1 MSTHAPAPTRRE
13 QILRQAAR
21 LFAER
26 GFHGVGVDEIG
37 AAVGISGPGL
47 YRHFS
52 GKDAM
57 LAELLVGI
65 SGRLLAGGKRRAAEA
80 AEAGRTPAAVLDSLI
95 EGHIDFA
102 FDDRPL
108 ITLHDRELDRLR
120 DSDRKLVRS
129 LQRQYV
135 ELWVE
140 VVRQVHPGLA
150 EAESRACV
158 HAVFG
163 LLNST
168 PHLSRRSALPD
179 RAAMADLLRR
189 LALGALAAAP
199 ATSGSATSESTGP
212 ESTGPE
218 PAGSEPAGSEPARSE
233 PAGSG
238 QAGPRRAGSEP
249 VRPAPGSGSCQSGS
263 GRSGLPAASEVPAVQ
278 APVAEAAAVEAAAPQ
293 AVGSRATASDP
304 PGQAR

>member
-1 MSTHAPAPTRRE
+1 MATRTDAPTRRE
-13 QILRQAAR
+13 QILKEAAR

-47 YRHFS
+47 YRHFP

-65 SGRLLAGGKRRAAEA
+65 SGQLLTGAKRRL
-80 AEAGRTPAAVLDSLI
+80 AEAGGPGAAGTADAAGSIGADPEAVLDSLI

-102 FDDRPL
+102 LDDRPL

-120 DSDRKLVRS
+120 DSDRKLVRQ

-140 VVRQVHPGLA
+140 VVRRVYPDLA
-150 EAESRACV
+150 EPSARSAV
-158 HAVFG
+158 HSVFG

-168 PHLSRRSALPD
+168 PHLGRPGALPG
-179 RAAMADLLRR
+179 RARTADLLSRMAR
-189 LALGALAAAP
+189 GAFAAA
-199 ATSGSATSESTGP
+199 G
-212 ESTGPE
+212 
-218 PAGSEPAGSEPARSE
+218 AR
-233 PAGSG
+233 A
-238 QAGPRRAGSEP
+238 
-249 VRPAPGSGSCQSGS
+249 
-263 GRSGLPAASEVPAVQ
+263 
-278 APVAEAAAVEAAAPQ
+278 
-293 AVGSRATASDP
+293 
-304 PGQAR
+304 

>member
-1 MSTHAPAPTRRE
+1 MATRTDAPTRRE
-13 QILRQAAR
+13 QILKEAAR

-47 YRHFS
+47 YRHFA

-65 SGRLLAGGKRRAAEA
+65 SGRLLTGGKRRVAESDGGDPG
-80 AEAGRTPAAVLDSLI
+80 ELLDSLI

-102 FDDRPL
+102 LDDRPL

-120 DSDRKLVRS
+120 DSDRKLVRQ

-135 ELWVE
+135 ELWVGAVRE
-140 VVRQVHPGLA
+140 VYPGLVEQPA
-150 EAESRACV
+150 RAAV

-168 PHLSRRSALPD
+168 PHLGRPGALPG
-179 RAAMADLLRR
+179 REATAALLHRMAR
-189 LALGALAAAP
+189 GAF
-199 ATSGSATSESTGP
+199 E
-212 ESTGPE
+212 
-218 PAGSEPAGSEPARSE
+218 
-233 PAGSG
+233 
-238 QAGPRRAGSEP
+238 
-249 VRPAPGSGSCQSGS
+249 
-263 GRSGLPAASEVPAVQ
+263 AVQ
-278 APVAEAAAVEAAAPQ
+278 A
-293 AVGSRATASDP
+293 
-304 PGQAR
+304 

>member
-1 MSTHAPAPTRRE
+1 MSTRTAAPTRRE
-13 QILRQAAR
+13 QILKEAAR

-47 YRHFS
+47 YRHFA

-65 SGRLLAGGKRRAAEA
+65 SERLLSGGRLRVEESAADPEVLLAA
-80 AEAGRTPAAVLDSLI
+80 LI
-95 EGHIDFA
+95 DGHIDFA
-102 FDDRPL
+102 LDDRPL

-120 DSDRKLVRS
+120 ESDRKLVRQ

-140 VVRQVHPGLA
+140 AVCAMYPALA
-150 EAESRACV
+150 EADARAAV

-168 PHLSRRSALPD
+168 PHLGRPD
-179 RAAMADLLRR
+179 ARPGRDATADLLHR
-189 LALGALAAAP
+189 LARGAFAAA
-199 ATSGSATSESTGP
+199 ADGA
-212 ESTGPE
+212 
-218 PAGSEPAGSEPARSE
+218 
-233 PAGSG
+233 
-238 QAGPRRAGSEP
+238 
-249 VRPAPGSGSCQSGS
+249 
-263 GRSGLPAASEVPAVQ
+263 
-278 APVAEAAAVEAAAPQ
+278 
-293 AVGSRATASDP
+293 
-304 PGQAR
+304 

>member
-1 MSTHAPAPTRRE
+1 MATRTDAPTRRE
-13 QILRQAAR
+13 QILKEAAR

-47 YRHFS
+47 YRHFA

-65 SGRLLAGGKRRAAEA
+65 SGQLLTGARRRLAEA
-80 AEAGRTPAAVLDSLI
+80 DGGPAGRDPEAVLDSLI

-102 FDDRPL
+102 LDDRPL

-120 DSDRKLVRS
+120 DSDRKLVRQ

-140 VVRQVHPGLA
+140 IVREVYPDLA
-150 EAESRACV
+150 EPAARSAV
-158 HAVFG
+158 HSVFG

-168 PHLSRRSALPD
+168 PHLGRAGALP
-179 RAAMADLLRR
+179 
-189 LALGALAAAP
+189 
-199 ATSGSATSESTGP
+199 
-212 ESTGPE
+212 
-218 PAGSEPAGSEPARSE
+218 
-233 PAGSG
+233 
-238 QAGPRRAGSEP
+238 
-249 VRPAPGSGSCQSGS
+249 
-263 GRSGLPAASEVPAVQ
+263 GRG
-278 APVAEAAAVEAAAPQ
+278 
-293 AVGSRATASDP
+293 ATAALLHRM
-304 PGQAR
+304 ARGAFGAAGTD

>member
-1 MSTHAPAPTRRE
+1 MATRTDAPTRRE
-13 QILRQAAR
+13 QILKEAAR

-47 YRHFS
+47 YRHFA

-65 SGRLLAGGKRRAAEA
+65 SGQLLTGGKRRVAEA
-80 AEAGRTPAAVLDSLI
+80 RSGPEALLDSLI

-102 FDDRPL
+102 LDDRDL

-120 DSDRKLVRS
+120 DSDRKLVRQ

-135 ELWVE
+135 ELWVDALRK
-140 VVRQVHPGLA
+140 VYPDLL
-150 EAESRACV
+150 ESHARVAV

-168 PHLSRRSALPD
+168 PHLGRPGALPG
-179 RAAMADLLRR
+179 RTAAAAMLHK
-189 LALGALAAAP
+189 LARGAFAAA
-199 ATSGSATSESTGP
+199 
-212 ESTGPE
+212 
-218 PAGSEPAGSEPARSE
+218 
-233 PAGSG
+233 
-238 QAGPRRAGSEP
+238 
-249 VRPAPGSGSCQSGS
+249 
-263 GRSGLPAASEVPAVQ
+263 
-278 APVAEAAAVEAAAPQ
+278 AE
-293 AVGSRATASDP
+293 
-304 PGQAR
+304 

>member
-1 MSTHAPAPTRRE
+1 MATRTDAPTRRE
-13 QILRQAAR
+13 QILKEAAR

-47 YRHFS
+47 YRHFP

-65 SGRLLAGGKRRAAEA
+65 SGRLLTGAKRRL
-80 AEAGRTPAAVLDSLI
+80 AEAGGGTGAARVLDSLI

-102 FDDRPL
+102 LDDRPL

-120 DSDRKLVRS
+120 DSDRKLVRQ

-140 VVRQVHPGLA
+140 VVREVYPGLTEPSA
-150 EAESRACV
+150 RSAV
-158 HAVFG
+158 HSVFG

-168 PHLSRRSALPD
+168 PHLGRAGTLPG
-179 RAAMADLLRR
+179 RAATAALLHRMAR
-189 LALGALAAAP
+189 GAFGAA
-199 ATSGSATSESTGP
+199 G
-212 ESTGPE
+212 
-218 PAGSEPAGSEPARSE
+218 
-233 PAGSG
+233 
-238 QAGPRRAGSEP
+238 
-249 VRPAPGSGSCQSGS
+249 
-263 GRSGLPAASEVPAVQ
+263 AAE
-278 APVAEAAAVEAAAPQ
+278 
-293 AVGSRATASDP
+293 G
-304 PGQAR
+304 

>member
-1 MSTHAPAPTRRE
+1 MATRTDAPTRRE
-13 QILRQAAR
+13 QILREAAR

-47 YRHFS
+47 YRHFP

-65 SGRLLAGGKRRAAEA
+65 SGRLLTGAKLRLQEA
-80 AEAGRTPAAVLDSLI
+80 DGVSPEVFLDSLV

-102 FDDRPL
+102 LDDRPL

-120 DSDRKLVRS
+120 DSDRKLVRQ

-140 VVRQVHPGLA
+140 ALRAVYPGLA
-150 EAESRACV
+150 EPTARSAV
-158 HAVFG
+158 HSVFG

-168 PHLSRRSALPD
+168 PHLGRPGSLPG
-179 RAAMADLLRR
+179 RAATAALLHRMAR
-189 LALGALAAAP
+189 GAF
-199 ATSGSATSESTGP
+199 
-212 ESTGPE
+212 
-218 PAGSEPAGSEPARSE
+218 
-233 PAGSG
+233 
-238 QAGPRRAGSEP
+238 
-249 VRPAPGSGSCQSGS
+249 
-263 GRSGLPAASEVPAVQ
+263 
-278 APVAEAAAVEAAAPQ
+278 AAAVE
-293 AVGSRATASDP
+293 
-304 PGQAR
+304 

>member
-1 MSTHAPAPTRRE
+1 MVSRATRTDAPTRRE
-13 QILRQAAR
+13 QILKEAAR

-47 YRHFS
+47 YRHFA

-65 SGRLLAGGKRRAAEA
+65 SGQLLTGGRRRVAEA
-80 AEAGRTPAAVLDSLI
+80 EHGPEALLDSLI

-102 FDDRPL
+102 LDDRDL

-120 DSDRKLVRS
+120 DTDRKLVRS

-140 VVRQVHPGLA
+140 VVRKVCPDLVEPQARVA
-150 EAESRACV
+150 V

-168 PHLSRRSALPD
+168 PHLSRPGPLPG
-179 RAAMADLLRR
+179 REATARMLHK
-189 LALGALAAAP
+189 LARGAFAAA
-199 ATSGSATSESTGP
+199 
-212 ESTGPE
+212 
-218 PAGSEPAGSEPARSE
+218 
-233 PAGSG
+233 
-238 QAGPRRAGSEP
+238 
-249 VRPAPGSGSCQSGS
+249 
-263 GRSGLPAASEVPAVQ
+263 
-278 APVAEAAAVEAAAPQ
+278 AE
-293 AVGSRATASDP
+293 
-304 PGQAR
+304 

>member
-1 MSTHAPAPTRRE
+1 MATRTDALTRRE
-13 QILRQAAR
+13 QILKEAAR

-47 YRHFS
+47 YRHFA

-65 SGRLLAGGKRRAAEA
+65 SEQLLRGGERRAAESAGSPGA
-80 AEAGRTPAAVLDSLI
+80 ALDSLI

-102 FDDRPL
+102 LDDRPL

-129 LQRQYV
+129 LQRRYV
-135 ELWVE
+135 ELWVTA
-140 VVRQVHPGLA
+140 VRDVYPALA
-150 EAESRACV
+150 EAEARASV

-168 PHLSRRSALPD
+168 PHLGRAGSLPD
-179 RAAMADLLRR
+179 REAMAGLLRR
-189 LALGALAAAP
+189 LAHGALAAAGGNP
-199 ATSGSATSESTGP
+199 SLLGEDAS
-212 ESTGPE
+212 
-218 PAGSEPAGSEPARSE
+218 PAREESS
-233 PAGSG
+233 PSG
-238 QAGPRRAGSEP
+238 
-249 VRPAPGSGSCQSGS
+249 V
-263 GRSGLPAASEVPAVQ
+263 
-278 APVAEAAAVEAAAPQ
+278 
-293 AVGSRATASDP
+293 
-304 PGQAR
+304 

>member
-1 MSTHAPAPTRRE
+1 MATRTDAPTRRE
-13 QILRQAAR
+13 QILKEAAR

-47 YRHFS
+47 YRHFA

-65 SGRLLAGGKRRAAEA
+65 SGQLLTGARRRIAEVDGGSGGRNAQEA
-80 AEAGRTPAAVLDSLI
+80 LDSLI

-102 FDDRPL
+102 LDDRPL

-120 DSDRKLVRS
+120 DSDRKLVRQ

-140 VVRQVHPGLA
+140 VVREVYPELA
-150 EAESRACV
+150 EPAARSAV
-158 HAVFG
+158 HSVFG

-168 PHLSRRSALPD
+168 PHLGRPGSLPGRD
-179 RAAMADLLRR
+179 TTAHLLQRMAR
-189 LALGALAAAP
+189 GALAA
-199 ATSGSATSESTGP
+199 
-212 ESTGPE
+212 
-218 PAGSEPAGSEPARSE
+218 
-233 PAGSG
+233 
-238 QAGPRRAGSEP
+238 
-249 VRPAPGSGSCQSGS
+249 
-263 GRSGLPAASEVPAVQ
+263 
-278 APVAEAAAVEAAAPQ
+278 
-293 AVGSRATASDP
+293 VGE
-304 PGQAR
+304 G

>member
-1 MSTHAPAPTRRE
+1 MATRTDASTRRE
-13 QILRQAAR
+13 QILKEAAR

-47 YRHFS
+47 YRHFA

-65 SGRLLAGGKRRAAEA
+65 SGQLLTGAKQRLKEAGGVDGAAPE
-80 AEAGRTPAAVLDSLI
+80 TILDSLI

-102 FDDRPL
+102 LDDRPL

-120 DSDRKLVRS
+120 ESDRKLVRQ

-140 VVRQVHPGLA
+140 VLRKVYPVLA
-150 EAESRACV
+150 EPAARSAV
-158 HAVFG
+158 HSVFG

-168 PHLSRRSALPD
+168 PHLGRRGSLPG
-179 RAAMADLLRR
+179 RGATAELLHRMARGAFEAAGTD
-189 LALGALAAAP
+189 
-199 ATSGSATSESTGP
+199 
-212 ESTGPE
+212 
-218 PAGSEPAGSEPARSE
+218 
-233 PAGSG
+233 
-238 QAGPRRAGSEP
+238 
-249 VRPAPGSGSCQSGS
+249 
-263 GRSGLPAASEVPAVQ
+263 
-278 APVAEAAAVEAAAPQ
+278 PVA
-293 AVGSRATASDP
+293 G
-304 PGQAR
+304 

>member
-1 MSTHAPAPTRRE
+1 MASRTDAPTRRE
-13 QILRQAAR
+13 QILKEAAR

-47 YRHFS
+47 YRHFP

-65 SGRLLAGGKRRAAEA
+65 SGQLLTGAKRRL
-80 AEAGRTPAAVLDSLI
+80 AEAGGGGGAPAVLDSLI

-102 FDDRPL
+102 LDDRPL

-120 DSDRKLVRS
+120 DSDRKLVRQ

-140 VVRQVHPGLA
+140 VVREVYPALTEPAARSAVH
-150 EAESRACV
+150 S
-158 HAVFG
+158 VFG

-168 PHLSRRSALPD
+168 PHLGRAGTLPG
-179 RAAMADLLRR
+179 RAVTAELLHRMAR
-189 LALGALAAAP
+189 GAFAAA
-199 ATSGSATSESTGP
+199 G
-212 ESTGPE
+212 
-218 PAGSEPAGSEPARSE
+218 AG
-233 PAGSG
+233 
-238 QAGPRRAGSEP
+238 
-249 VRPAPGSGSCQSGS
+249 
-263 GRSGLPAASEVPAVQ
+263 
-278 APVAEAAAVEAAAPQ
+278 
-293 AVGSRATASDP
+293 
-304 PGQAR
+304 

>member
-1 MSTHAPAPTRRE
+1 MVTRTDAPTRRE
-13 QILRQAAR
+13 QILKEAAR

-47 YRHFS
+47 YRHFP

-65 SGRLLAGGKRRAAEA
+65 SGQLLTGARRRLAETD
-80 AEAGRTPAAVLDSLI
+80 GRTGASAVLDSLI

-102 FDDRPL
+102 LDDRPL

-120 DSDRKLVRS
+120 DSDRKLVRQ

-140 VVRQVHPGLA
+140 VVREVYPALTEPAARSAVH
-150 EAESRACV
+150 S
-158 HAVFG
+158 VFG

-168 PHLSRRSALPD
+168 PHL
-179 RAAMADLLRR
+179 
-189 LALGALAAAP
+189 G
-199 ATSGSATSESTGP
+199 
-212 ESTGPE
+212 
-218 PAGSEPAGSEPARSE
+218 
-233 PAGSG
+233 
-238 QAGPRRAGSEP
+238 RAGTL
-249 VRPAPGSGSCQSGS
+249 PGRGTT
-263 GRSGLPAASEVPAVQ
+263 AALLHRMARG
-278 APVAEAAAVEAAAPQ
+278 AFEAAGE
-293 AVGSRATASDP
+293 G
-304 PGQAR
+304 

>member
-1 MSTHAPAPTRRE
+1 MATRTDAPTRRE
-13 QILRQAAR
+13 QILREAAR

-47 YRHFS
+47 YRHFA

-65 SGRLLAGGKRRAAEA
+65 SGQLLTGGKRRVAEA
-80 AEAGRTPAAVLDSLI
+80 DQGPEALLDSLI

-102 FDDRPL
+102 LDDRDL

-120 DSDRKLVRS
+120 DSDRKLVRQ

-140 VVRQVHPGLA
+140 AVRKVYPGLV
-150 EAESRACV
+150 EAHARVAV

-168 PHLSRRSALPD
+168 PHLSRPGSLPG
-179 RAAMADLLRR
+179 RTATAGMLHK
-189 LALGALAAAP
+189 LARGAFAAA
-199 ATSGSATSESTGP
+199 
-212 ESTGPE
+212 
-218 PAGSEPAGSEPARSE
+218 
-233 PAGSG
+233 
-238 QAGPRRAGSEP
+238 
-249 VRPAPGSGSCQSGS
+249 
-263 GRSGLPAASEVPAVQ
+263 AAE
-278 APVAEAAAVEAAAPQ
+278 
-293 AVGSRATASDP
+293 
-304 PGQAR
+304 